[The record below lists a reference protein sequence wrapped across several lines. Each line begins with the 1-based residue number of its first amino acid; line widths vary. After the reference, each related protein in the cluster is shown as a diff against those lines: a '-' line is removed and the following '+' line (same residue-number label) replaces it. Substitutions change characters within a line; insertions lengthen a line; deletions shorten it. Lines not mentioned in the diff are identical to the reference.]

1 MVWFAA
7 ILGTFQYSSE
17 GYSSAIFCRIFWCGI
32 DCLIL
37 MVGFQ
42 WEALTLLL
50 IGISVNQLHTTPEGT
65 TVLGVPIQMVAYVY
79 TLIFV
84 SELFTSSTLG
94 IWRHSRV
101 ASNLFCSIVDLH
113 KGWGCCIVVQFNA
126 EGATAIEV
134 SMSPVDIWL
143 FHYVSSCATQC
154 RIVLSGQS
162 TCCIVFLYLQGCSL
176 GCGRLI

>member
-17 GYSSAIFCRIFWCGI
+17 GYASAIFCRIFWCGI

-84 SELFTSSTLG
+84 SEPFTSSTLG
-94 IWRHSRV
+94 NWRHSRV
-101 ASNLFCSIVDLH
+101 ASNLFCFYC
-113 KGWGCCIVVQFNA
+113 WFA
-126 EGATAIEV
+126 
-134 SMSPVDIWL
+134 
-143 FHYVSSCATQC
+143 
-154 RIVLSGQS
+154 
-162 TCCIVFLYLQGCSL
+162 
-176 GCGRLI
+176 